1 MAGVGGRGIP
11 VGTHATSA
19 PRPSPVPPALGMLQV
34 RISYRLL
41 NDQSYSV
48 YNIRVAAAGTF
59 IQAVLAVLG

>member
-1 MAGVGGRGIP
+1 MAGVGGPGIP

-19 PRPSPVPPALGMLQV
+19 APRPPVAPALGMLQV

-48 YNIRVAAAGTF
+48 YNIRVAAAGTL

>member
-1 MAGVGGRGIP
+1 MTGVGGRGIP

-19 PRPSPVPPALGMLQV
+19 PPLDPPALGLLQV
-34 RISYRLL
+34 RIFYRLL

-48 YNIRVAAAGTF
+48 YNIRVAAAGTL